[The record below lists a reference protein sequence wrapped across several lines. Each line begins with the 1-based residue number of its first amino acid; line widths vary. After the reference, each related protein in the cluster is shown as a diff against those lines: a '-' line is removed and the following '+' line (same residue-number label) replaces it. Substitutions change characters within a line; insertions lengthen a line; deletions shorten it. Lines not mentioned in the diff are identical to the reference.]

1 MLRFVISTLGFIL
14 LINCTGLDDQGLPPE
29 AAAQVTF
36 QSFEIDPS
44 RNYIIARLV
53 NNSPYIVSSCRIDLA
68 IYPESPLPPNELILS
83 EGSRDVGGS
92 ASEVLVSES
101 FLIRDP
107 LKPGYSNE
115 VYYELKID
123 QLRGTAVYIK
133 KLSDLKG
140 RPVDD

>member
-1 MLRFVISTLGFIL
+1 MISTLGLIL
-14 LINCTGLDDQGLPPE
+14 LINCTGLDDQALPPE

-36 QSFEIDPS
+36 KSFDIDPS
-44 RNYIIARLV
+44 RNYFIARLE
-53 NNSPYIVSSCRIDLA
+53 NNSPYVVSSCRIDLA
-68 IYPESPLPPNELILS
+68 IYPESPLPSHELILS
-83 EGSRDVGGS
+83 EESPDISRS
-92 ASEVLVSES
+92 VSKALITES

-123 QLRGTAVYIK
+123 QLRGTAIYVK

-140 RPVDD
+140 RLADDQID